1 VRSPEQ
7 IIAVMRRVF
16 LSLIAVAVVALL
28 AALTFAWLPTTTRVM
43 SAAAATEQH
52 AALVEKGRYLATA
65 GDCIACHTGAG
76 RQAYVGGLALA
87 SPVGIIYS
95 SNITPDRDSGIGN
108 YSLNDFDRVL
118 RHGILPSGKT
128 LYPAMPYPSYA
139 RLRDE
144 DVLAIYIYFMH
155 GVKPVHAENRAS
167 EIRWP
172 LSMRWPL
179 AIWRKLF
186 APDPDQLPSVAIHY
200 SDPVVERGAYLV
212 QGLGH
217 CGSCHTPRA
226 LTLQE
231 KALDESGAAYLTG
244 GQIIDGWSAV
254 NLRGNGADGLGTW
267 AKQDLADLLR
277 KGHSAS
283 HAVIG
288 SAMSDVVVHSTQY
301 LYDDD
306 LDAMAAYLKSLPP
319 ERNAAST
326 FAVNPATARAL
337 QAGINDTRGAELY
350 VDNCAACHRTD
361 GEGYMRVFPEIAGN
375 STVLSADAT
384 SLIRLILVGSSS
396 PVTAGAPSRLGM
408 PGFASR
414 LSDAEVVKLATFIRQ
429 SWGNHAARVTVGSV
443 KSIRNSI
450 TRESNPRLSGTR
462 ADAGVANSSR

>member
-1 VRSPEQ
+1 
-7 IIAVMRRVF
+7 MRRVF

-108 YSLNDFDRVL
+108 YSLNDFDRAL

>member
-1 VRSPEQ
+1 
-7 IIAVMRRVF
+7 MRRVF

-429 SWGNHAARVTVGSV
+429 SWGNHAAPVTVGSV

>member
-1 VRSPEQ
+1 
-7 IIAVMRRVF
+7 MRRVF

-231 KALDESGAAYLTG
+231 KALDESGADYLVG
-244 GQIIDGWSAV
+244 GQVIDGWGAV
-254 NLRGNGADGLGTW
+254 NLRGNGADGLGRW